1 MSAVPFWFYAH
12 GSRLMAQRSN
22 NMALRNDYIQ
32 QRLQSAFGEDV
43 YSFEEP
49 FGMLTFET
57 KPEQNLKVMQFL
69 YDDPQLAFQ
78 FLTDLT
84 AVHYPAYQ
92 GRELAVVYH
101 LHNLVE
107 NCRIRFKVFVPV
119 EKPDVFT
126 ATKIFEAA
134 NWLEREAYD
143 FYGVNFVGH
152 PNLIRI
158 QNVEEMDYFPLRKE
172 YPLEDQT
179 RIDKDDEMFGRGGSF
194 GFGNKKAEGEPA
206 TIPAAMKDRI
216 QIESS
221 NAGHQQ

>member
-1 MSAVPFWFYAH
+1 
-12 GSRLMAQRSN
+12 
-22 NMALRNDYIQ
+22 MALTNEHIK
-32 QRLQSAFGEDV
+32 QRLTEQFGEGV

-49 FGMLTFET
+49 HGMLMFET
-57 KPEQNLKVMQFL
+57 KPELNLKVMQAL
-69 YDDPQLAFQ
+69 YDDPQFGFQ

-84 AVHYPAYQ
+84 AIHYPAYQ

-101 LHNLVE
+101 LHNLIE

-119 EKPDVFT
+119 SKPDVFS

-158 QNVEEMDYFPLRKE
+158 QNVDEMDYFPLRKE

-179 RIDKDDEMFGRGGSF
+179 RLDKDDEMFGRGGNF
-194 GFGNKKAEGEPA
+194 DFGNRQEDGSPRQVPQAGEEQ
-206 TIPAAMKDRI
+206 TDRI
-216 QIESS
+216 IK
-221 NAGHQQ
+221 HT